1 MLEGLINLN
10 YITSEEQLADI
21 LIKSLNLN
29 IFNTILQ
36 YLGLK
41 NV

>member
-1 MLEGLINLN
+1 VLEGLINLN

-29 IFNTILQ
+29 TFNIILQ